1 MTLVR
6 YERAAATSPGKHGP
20 GDWRVTFNGAAPT
33 HGEIV
38 FLVGMV
44 LIAEDRYRAQGG
56 MGRTMLWYFLDRL
69 WSRKAPADV
78 IDLAGECDGT
88 KLNPPR
94 KEAM

>member
-1 MTLVR
+1 
-6 YERAAATSPGKHGP
+6 
-20 GDWRVTFNGAAPT
+20 
-33 HGEIV
+33 
-38 FLVGMV
+38 MV